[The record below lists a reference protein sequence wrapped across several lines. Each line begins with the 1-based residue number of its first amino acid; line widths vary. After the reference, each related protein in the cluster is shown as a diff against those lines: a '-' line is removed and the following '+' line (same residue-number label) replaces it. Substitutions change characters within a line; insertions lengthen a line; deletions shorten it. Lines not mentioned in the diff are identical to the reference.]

1 LIRTLGDNTPQI
13 ADTAWV
19 SEFAYVVG
27 NVEIGEHC
35 SIWPGVTI
43 RGDGKGKIVI
53 GNYVN
58 VQEGSV
64 VHGGPM
70 IIEDYVTVGHCVV
83 VHCDR
88 VGESSLLGNNST
100 VLSRVT
106 LGNQC
111 LIAANSVVLSG
122 SNIPDRSFV
131 TGVPGAIK
139 REVTPAQVENMMNNA
154 RELVE
159 RAKQFRASG
168 L

>member
-1 LIRTLGDNTPQI
+1 MIRTLGDQSPKV

-27 NVEIGEHC
+27 NVEIGEYS

-43 RGDGKGKIVI
+43 RGDGPNGIVI

-58 VQEGSV
+58 IQEGSV
-64 VHGGPM
+64 VHGDGM
-70 IIEDYVTVGHCVV
+70 VIEDRVSIGHCVV

-88 VGESSLLGNNST
+88 VGEGSLLGNNAT
-100 VLSRVT
+100 VLPRVA
-106 LGNQC
+106 LGSQC
-111 LIAANSVVLSG
+111 LIAANSVVLSE
-122 SNIPDRSFV
+122 SDIPDCSFV

-139 REVTPAQVENMMNNA
+139 REVNSDQIADMKDTVSEMA
-154 RELVE
+154 E
-159 RAKQFRASG
+159 RAKVFRESG